1 MIPHYSDERATL
13 YHGDAL
19 KVLADLADNSIDAI
33 VTDPPY
39 GLGFMGKSWDT
50 PSMLGQM
57 ATGREQRGAYA
68 YGGTHSRGY
77 SEHDGY
83 QFQEWATEWA
93 LEALRILKP
102 GGHLLSFG
110 GTRTWHRLA
119 VAVEDAGFE
128 IRDSIAWLYGS
139 GFPKSHNIGKAIDK
153 RLGVER
159 PVLGT
164 IPAGHGPLKR
174 GHTETSGGG
183 FIGDER
189 SPELEITASASPE
202 AKQWEGWGT
211 ALKPAHEPIVVGRKP
226 LEGTVAENVL
236 AYGTGGLNI
245 AETRIGTEARINL
258 AAANKP
264 GGASRNLSANGM
276 PADVE
281 AREAIGRWP
290 ANVLL
295 DEHTAEIL
303 DEQSGT
309 LNTGGGDRRSNSREV
324 YGPGFNGEPPA
335 RVYDANAG
343 GASRFFYVAKAASHE
358 RPEVAGIKHPTVK
371 PLALMQWL
379 IRLVTAEG
387 DLVLDPFA
395 GSGTTLEAALLEGR
409 HAIGIE
415 LTADYLPLIEERLR
429 RAPHGIQA
437 ALL

>member
-1 MIPHYSDERATL
+1 MIPHYSDKRATL

-19 KVLADLADNSIDAI
+19 EILAGLPDASVDAI

-39 GLGFMGKSWDT
+39 GLGFMGKSWDR

-77 SEHDGY
+77 SENDSY
-83 QFQEWATEWA
+83 KFQEWATVWA
-93 LEALRILKP
+93 GECLRILKP

-139 GFPKSHNIGKAIDK
+139 GFPKSMDVSKAIDK

-159 PVLGT
+159 EVVGKAKGAGSSDTVSLGPFAPT
-164 IPAGHGPLKR
+164 YNA
-174 GHTETSGGG
+174 
-183 FIGDER
+183 
-189 SPELEITASASPE
+189 TAPGSPE

-226 LEGTVAENVL
+226 FKGTVAENVL

-245 AETRIGTEARINL
+245 DACRVAGEVPSVPQSRFSGSNNNIRTAGRSGEMSETH
-258 AAANKP
+258 
-264 GGASRNLSANGM
+264 
-276 PADVE
+276 PA
-281 AREAIGRWP
+281 GRWP

-303 DEQSGT
+303 DNQSGT
-309 LNTGGGDRRSNSREV
+309 LKTGGGDRRSNSREV
-324 YGPGFNGEPPA
+324 YGTGFNGEPPA
-335 RVYDANAG
+335 RVYNANTG
-343 GASRFFYVAKAASHE
+343 GASRFFYVAKAPKSE
-358 RPEVAGIKHPTVK
+358 RPEVDGIKHPTVK
-371 PLALMQWL
+371 PLALMRWL
-379 IRLVTAEG
+379 IRLVTAENG
-387 DLVLDPFA
+387 LVLDPFA

-409 HAIGIE
+409 RATGIE

-429 RAPHGIQA
+429 RAPHETQE
-437 ALL
+437 ALR